1 MRAALAARTE
11 RPALGLSPD
20 NMRLVRACISLEGLS
35 VGDALGGFF
44 EGATRLPHAVA
55 ARTPPS
61 APWHYTDDTQMALS
75 VVATLQRFGEIEQ
88 DALARSF
95 AEHYE
100 RSRGYGPA
108 TRALLARIQ
117 RGANWRD
124 ESRNIFKG
132 QGSYG
137 NGAAMRVAPLGAF
150 FADDLEALVEH
161 ARRSAEITHAHPE
174 GIAGAIAVAA
184 AAAWAWRM
192 RGARPPTQQ
201 DFFEHI
207 LPLVPASE
215 VASRLHQA
223 RDLRFEQPIEAIAT
237 ALGNGRNVSAQDTV
251 PFALWCAARRLDDYE
266 AAFWLTASG
275 LGDVDTTCAIVGGI
289 VASYTG
295 VEGIPDAW
303 MAARE
308 PLPEWPFEQG

>member
-1 MRAALAARTE
+1 MSTLADQTRLARAR
-11 RPALGLSPD
+11 
-20 NMRLVRACISLEGLS
+20 ISLEGLS

-55 ARTPPS
+55 TRTPPS

-75 VVATLQRFGEIEQ
+75 IIAILRRFGTIKQNE
-88 DALARSF
+88 LAHSF

-108 TRALLARIQ
+108 TRTLLARIQ
-117 RGANWRD
+117 RGLSWR
-124 ESRNIFKG
+124 EVSRGIFKG

-150 FADDLEALVEH
+150 FADDLEALVDH
-161 ARRSAEITHAHPE
+161 ARRSAEVTHAHPE

-184 AAAWAWRM
+184 GAAWAWRM
-192 RGARPPTQQ
+192 RGAVPPAPQNFL
-201 DFFEHI
+201 DYI
-207 LPLVPASE
+207 LPLVPTSE
-215 VASRLHQA
+215 VASRLLQA
-223 RDLRFEQPIEAIAT
+223 RDLSPEQPIEVVAT

-251 PFALWCAARRLDDYE
+251 PFALWCAAQHLDDYA

-303 MAARE
+303 MTARE
-308 PLPEWPFEQG
+308 PLPAWPFGEDLLSQ

>member
-1 MRAALAARTE
+1 MSQLTAHTPLARARIA
-11 RPALGLSPD
+11 
-20 NMRLVRACISLEGLS
+20 LEGLS

-55 ARTPPS
+55 TRTPPA

-75 VVATLQRFGEIEQ
+75 IIAILRQFGAINQ
-88 DALARSF
+88 DELARSF
-95 AEHYE
+95 AKYYE

-108 TRALLARIQ
+108 TRTLLARIQ
-117 RGANWRD
+117 RGLSWHA
-124 ESRNIFKG
+124 ESRGIFKG

-150 FADDLEALVEH
+150 FADDLDALVEH
-161 ARRSAEITHAHPE
+161 ARRSAEVTHAHSE

-192 RGARPPTQQ
+192 HDTEPPAQQ
-201 DFFEHI
+201 HFFDAI
-207 LPLVPASE
+207 LPLVPESE
-215 VASRLHQA
+215 VANRLHQA
-223 RDLRFEQPIEAIAT
+223 RDLSPDQPIAAVAT
-237 ALGNGRNVSAQDTV
+237 TLGNGRNVSAQDTV
-251 PFALWCAARRLDDYE
+251 PFALWCAAQHLDDYA

-295 VEGIPDAW
+295 VDGIPAGW
-303 MAARE
+303 IAARE
-308 PLPEWPFEQG
+308 PLPEWPFDND

>member
-1 MRAALAARTE
+1 MDTRMSEATHNQRLSRARIA
-11 RPALGLSPD
+11 
-20 NMRLVRACISLEGLS
+20 LEGLS

-44 EGATRLPHAVA
+44 EGSTRLPHAVA
-55 ARTPPS
+55 TRTPPS

-75 VVATLQRFGEIEQ
+75 IMAILRQFGAIDQ
-88 DALARSF
+88 DELARSF

-108 TRALLARIQ
+108 TRTLLARIQ
-117 RGANWRD
+117 RGANWR
-124 ESRNIFKG
+124 EETRTIFKG
-132 QGSYG
+132 QGSFG

-150 FADDLEALVEH
+150 FADDLDALVEQ
-161 ARRSAEITHAHPE
+161 ARRSAEITHSHPE

-192 RGARPPTQQ
+192 RGADLPTQQ
-201 DFFEHI
+201 QFFDSI
-207 LPLVPASE
+207 LPLVPESE
-215 VASRLHQA
+215 VANRLRQA
-223 RDLRFEQPIEAIAT
+223 RDLPVDQPIEDVAA
-237 ALGNGRNVSAQDTV
+237 ALGNGRNISAQDTV
-251 PFALWCAARRLDDYE
+251 PFAIWCAAKHLGDYA

-289 VASYTG
+289 VACYTG
-295 VEGIPDAW
+295 VEGIPDVW

-308 PLPEWPFEQG
+308 QLPAWPFGEG

>member
-1 MRAALAARTE
+1 MISGSDMSELTDDICLTRAR
-11 RPALGLSPD
+11 
-20 NMRLVRACISLEGLS
+20 ISLEGLS
-35 VGDALGGFF
+35 VADAMGGFF

-55 ARTPPS
+55 TRTPPS

-75 VVATLQRFGEIEQ
+75 IVAILRQHGAIDQ
-88 DALARSF
+88 DELARSF

-108 TRALLARIQ
+108 TRTLLARIR
-117 RGANWRD
+117 RGLSWHE
-124 ESRNIFKG
+124 ESRGIFKG

-150 FADDLEALVEH
+150 FADDLGALIEH
-161 ARRSAEITHAHPE
+161 ARRSAEVTHAHPE

-192 RGARPPTQQ
+192 RGAHPPAQQ
-201 DFFEHI
+201 NFFDCI

-215 VASRLHQA
+215 VANRLHQA
-223 RDLRFEQPIEAIAT
+223 RELPPEQPIESVVT

-251 PFALWCAARRLDDYE
+251 PFALWCAAQHLDDYT

-275 LGDVDTTCAIVGGI
+275 LGDVDTTCAIVGAI
-289 VASYTG
+289 VASYSG
-295 VEGIPDAW
+295 VEGIPAAW
-303 MAARE
+303 IAARE
-308 PLPEWPFEQG
+308 PLPAWPFDAA

>member
-1 MRAALAARTE
+1 MSELTHDIRLARAR
-11 RPALGLSPD
+11 
-20 NMRLVRACISLEGLS
+20 ISLEGLS
-35 VGDALGGFF
+35 VADALGGFF

-55 ARTPPS
+55 TRTPPS

-75 VVATLQRFGEIEQ
+75 IVAILRQLGAIDQEE
-88 DALARSF
+88 LAQSF
-95 AEHYE
+95 ADHYE

-108 TRALLARIQ
+108 TRTLLARIQ
-117 RGANWRD
+117 RGLSWHE
-124 ESRNIFKG
+124 ESRGIFKG

-150 FADDLEALVEH
+150 FADDLETLVEH
-161 ARRSAEITHAHPE
+161 ARRSAVVTHSHPE

-192 RGARPPTQQ
+192 RGANPPAQQ
-201 DFFEHI
+201 QFFDCI
-207 LPLVPASE
+207 LPLVPESE
-215 VASRLHQA
+215 VASRLRHA
-223 RDLRFEQPIEAIAT
+223 RDLPLEQPIEHVAA

-251 PFALWCAARRLDDYE
+251 PFAIWCAARHLDDYA

-295 VEGIPDAW
+295 VDGIPAGW
-303 MAARE
+303 LAARE
-308 PLPEWPFEQG
+308 PLPAWPFDLD

>member
-1 MRAALAARTE
+1 MFGEASRWKRSIMSTLADHTRLARARIA
-11 RPALGLSPD
+11 
-20 NMRLVRACISLEGLS
+20 LEGLS
-35 VGDALGGFF
+35 VSDALGGFF

-55 ARTPPS
+55 TRTPPS

-75 VVATLQRFGEIEQ
+75 ILAILQQFGTINQ
-88 DALARSF
+88 DELARSF

-108 TRALLARIQ
+108 TRTLLARIQ
-117 RGANWRD
+117 RGLNWYE

-150 FADDLEALVEH
+150 FADDLEALVDH
-161 ARRSAEITHAHPE
+161 ARRSAEVTHAHPE

-184 AAAWAWRM
+184 GAAWAWRM
-192 RGARPPTQQ
+192 RGTDPPARQ
-201 DFFEHI
+201 DFFDCI

-215 VASRLHQA
+215 VASRLRQA
-223 RDLRFEQPIEAIAT
+223 RDLPFEQPIAEVAAI
-237 ALGNGRNVSAQDTV
+237 LGNGRNVSAQDTV
-251 PFALWCAARRLDDYE
+251 PFAIWCAAQHLNDYA

-295 VEGIPDAW
+295 VRGIPDAW

-308 PLPEWPFEQG
+308 PLPTWPFDNH